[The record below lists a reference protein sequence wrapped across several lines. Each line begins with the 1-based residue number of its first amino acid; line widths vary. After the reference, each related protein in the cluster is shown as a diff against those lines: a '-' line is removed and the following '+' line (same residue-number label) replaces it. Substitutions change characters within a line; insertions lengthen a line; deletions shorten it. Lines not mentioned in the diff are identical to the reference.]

1 MSDRIYFCAI
11 PYVTTEDPGVIIN
24 DFTLWPNTP
33 ANWIKHTGRDWSA
46 HMEQY
51 QDRQGN
57 PVGQHGSVLT
67 HKDVTKAL
75 SHDDFYDVV
84 TCLSTAAWLL
94 TLKVQVADSWLLE
107 TWDLSNNYKPKE
119 DVYERS
125 GKFQQNWNSADY
137 DKLIPNPYTR
147 PIKFNP
153 IGDSGS
159 NNHAVLQYVAG
170 ELLKKREDSAV
181 TAMHRF
187 HRARQ
192 ATPYYTSIGDDL
204 EGLWSGFE
212 SLFKAPKNTRQNQL
226 RAPLAAKALFMLR
239 SVSAALGAPRCC
251 LLDRFSKDKRSQE
264 RWEWVFD
271 RIKDELAPEAAALE
285 PEFWNQVRNW
295 AEKIYELRSMHTHGY
310 PHTVVDIRLADHLP
324 SLFHIGVMLAYSIFS
339 FRAYLRSPGNEFLL
353 HKTLQFLNGTFCDY
367 PKADTIIAF
376 IKQRKNNALLS
387 EKIPDDVANAI
398 KDIAYTERTIGEYE
412 NANKLFDV
420 LQTINLTLSDF
431 AKKLPSMGFDTNNS
445 YCQALLKL
453 PDIIKHAV
461 QEAKKAKHARGAST
475 QPGYEKKEQLAIH
488 HATLKFLEEENL
500 HKPHR
505 YHDNNPSTLEKL
517 KIGQTVSVWTFV
529 ALYVKLREML
539 PQE

>member
-11 PYVTTEDPGVIIN
+11 PYVTTKEPGVVIG

-33 ANWIKHTGRDWSA
+33 ENWTKHTGRDWSA

-57 PVGQHGSVLT
+57 PVGNRGSVLT
-67 HKDVTKAL
+67 HKDVTKEL
-75 SHDDFYDVV
+75 SHDDFYDIVA
-84 TCLSTAAWLL
+84 CLSTAAWLL
-94 TLKVQVADSWLLE
+94 KDQLADSWLLE
-107 TWDLSNNYKPKE
+107 TWDLSSNYKPQE
-119 DVYERS
+119 DVYERP
-125 GKFQQNWNSADY
+125 GKFQHNWNSADY

-147 PIKFNP
+147 STHFNP
-153 IGDSGS
+153 IGDSDS
-159 NNHAVLQYVAG
+159 INYAVLQYVAG

-181 TAMHRF
+181 TAFHRF
-187 HRARQ
+187 HRIRQ

-212 SLFKAPKNTRQNQL
+212 SLFKAPKDTR
-226 RAPLAAKALFMLR
+226 P
-239 SVSAALGAPRCC
+239 
-251 LLDRFSKDKRSQE
+251 QE
-264 RWEWVFD
+264 RWEWVLD
-271 RIKDELAPEAAALE
+271 RIKDELAPEAASLE
-285 PEFWNQVRNW
+285 PEFWNQVKNW

-310 PHTVVDIRLADHLP
+310 PHTVEDIQLADYLP
-324 SLFHIGVMLAYSIFS
+324 SLFHIGIMLAYSIFS

-353 HKTLQFLNGTFCDY
+353 RITLQLLNGAFCDY
-367 PKADTIIAF
+367 PKADTVITF
-376 IKQRKNNALLS
+376 IKQRKSNSLLS
-387 EKIPDDVANAI
+387 EKIPDDIANAI
-398 KDIAYTERTIGEYE
+398 KDIAHTERTIGEYK

-420 LQTINLTLSDF
+420 LQTVNLTLSDF
-431 AKKLPSMGFDTNNS
+431 AKKLPSMGLDINNS
-445 YCQALLKL
+445 YCQALLRL
-453 PDIIKHAV
+453 PDIINHAV

-488 HATLKFLEEENL
+488 HATLKFLEEKNL
-500 HKPHR
+500 HKPNR
-505 YHDNNPSTLEKL
+505 YHDNTPSTLEKL